1 MLFPNTRRMLTAAEM
16 AELRAQAETAGGT
29 AAALPPLAHL
39 QERLEEGR
47 MLTEAEMAELRAAA

>member
-1 MLFPNTRRMLTAAEM
+1 MLTAGGDE
-16 AELRAQAETAGGT
+16 AGGDGGRHRRW
-29 AAALPPLAHL
+29 PPLAHL

>member
-1 MLFPNTRRMLTAAEM
+1 MLTAAEM